1 MRTFKELKKG
11 DFVYE
16 VDLLHDIFEPK
27 KVKVSSVGTDNDL
40 VYVKLVDRPTF
51 ITKYNTSHYKFGYH
65 AIATNLEEIKQDAIE
80 LLERVI
86 KLKKNEIESIVKA
99 YIKPMQMSLFKLKE
113 GNKKN
118 KFSSQYNDYL
128 TNGHDYV
135 EIGGVKWATKNIGAK
150 SETDA
155 GLYFQWGDT
164 QGYTAAQVG
173 SGEGQ
178 KAFTWADYK
187 FNPSGDGETM
197 TKYNNEDELT
207 TLESADD
214 AVTAAWGGN
223 WRMPTQDEFFALGD
237 VVETAWTQ
245 VNGVSGMMC
254 TVTADTADNGKQLFF
269 PACGLA
275 YNGSIY
281 NVGIRGGYWHKTFDP
296 YDGNGVDSAYCL
308 TFESNRVDWD
318 NYYGS
323 TRDTGYLV
331 RGVLADA

>member
-164 QGYTAAQVG
+164 QGYTAKQVG
-173 SGEGQ
+173 FIKGR
-178 KAFTWADYK
+178 KDFTEYDYK
-187 FNPSGDGETM
+187 FGTDPFS
-197 TKYNNEDELT
+197 KYNKIDGKTVLD
-207 TLESADD
+207 ACDD
-214 AVTAAWGGN
+214 AAHVHMGGAW
-223 WRMPTQDEFFALGD
+223 RIPTMDEFGKLIDATTYEWIENYNDSG
-237 VVETAWTQ
+237 
-245 VNGVSGMMC
+245 VNGMLFTDKNDAS
-254 TVTADTADNGKQLFF
+254 KKLFF
-269 PACGLA
+269 PA
-275 YNGSIY
+275 
-281 NVGIRGGYWHKTFDP
+281 VGICR
-296 YDGNGVDSAYCL
+296 
-308 TFESNRVDWD
+308 
-318 NYYGS
+318 YGS
-323 TRDTGYLV
+323 GKDVGSHCICWSSSLGPLGIFSYAFAFDCFFGDVSNKSLVSFISGYFRY
-331 RGVLADA
+331 RGIPIRPVIG